1 MRIAVDAMGGDYAPR
16 EVVRG
21 TVAAAR
27 ARPDVE
33 MLLFGEEPALRRE
46 VQDSCGAGG
55 LPANVTLHPSEGN
68 VAMDEEPVA
77 ALRKKPRNPITLG
90 LEAVRA
96 GEAGAF
102 VSAGNTGAAVAACA
116 LYLKL
121 LPGVK
126 RPGIAAILPT
136 VAGPCTVIDVGANLN
151 CRPVN
156 LYQYG
161 IMGST
166 YSTLVL
172 GRKEPRV
179 GILSVGEED
188 SKGNALVKEAR
199 RLFQGPGGNAA
210 VNFQGNAE
218 GRDIFSGRFDVV
230 VCEGFVGNAIL
241 KVAEGL
247 SESLV
252 RAVAGEAARLKSAGS
267 DREAAGVKEAMGRL
281 REQTD
286 YAETGGA
293 PLLGCEGIC
302 IIAHGRSDARAVA
315 NACRVAISSVEHGV
329 NSRITEALAAHA
341 A

>member
-21 TVAAAR
+21 AIAAAR

-33 MLLFGEEPALRRE
+33 LRLFGEEPAVRRE
-46 VQDSCGAGG
+46 IEEAGG
-55 LPANVTLHPSEGN
+55 LPPNVTVYPSEGN

-102 VSAGNTGAAVAACA
+102 VSAGNTGAAVAACT
-116 LYLKL
+116 LYLNL

-136 VAGPCTVIDVGANLN
+136 VSGPCTVIDVGANLN

-172 GRKEPRV
+172 GRSEPRV

-188 SKGNALVKEAR
+188 SKGNALVKETR
-199 RLFQGPGGNAA
+199 RLFQGPGGHGGNSA

-252 RAVAGEAARLKSAGS
+252 RAVAGEAQRLKSAGS
-267 DREAAGVKEAMGRL
+267 EREAAGVKEAIGKL
-281 REQTD
+281 RAQTD